1 MCTAFRQKLIVWD
14 RFQSADNAKAWLW
27 KFRMLFLFGALSQFH
42 ALIRVRVSGGR
53 SVSLSEY
60 GLEQVGTRWNHRN
73 SMVDLQCQGQPAES
87 PEDAA
92 SFVSDSSTEDLPESP
107 TDSVSGVSAIRC
119 PCFSSFRLAQPRPT
133 VRGMVAWQ
141 ATSRPGRSFRSLAQH
156 QLWYSRLLTMT
167 TLRL

>member
-1 MCTAFRQKLIVWD
+1 
-14 RFQSADNAKAWLW
+14 
-27 KFRMLFLFGALSQFH
+27 MLCLFGALSQFH

-53 SVSLSEY
+53 SVSLSD

-92 SFVSDSSTEDLPESP
+92 SFVSNSSTEDVPESP
-107 TDSVSGVSAIRC
+107 TDSVSGVSVAIRC
-119 PCFSSFRLAQPRPT
+119 LCFSSFRLAQPRPT
-133 VRGMVAWQ
+133 VRGMAAWQ

-156 QLWYSRLLTMT
+156 QL
-167 TLRL
+167 

>member
-1 MCTAFRQKLIVWD
+1 MF
-14 RFQSADNAKAWLW
+14 
-27 KFRMLFLFGALSQFH
+27 FLFGALSQFH

-107 TDSVSGVSAIRC
+107 TDSVCGVSAIRSGHGSMAGHLT
-119 PCFSSFRLAQPRPT
+119 PGSILSVAGSAPAVIFTAADNDNSSPL
-133 VRGMVAWQ
+133 
-141 ATSRPGRSFRSLAQH
+141 SLS
-156 QLWYSRLLTMT
+156 YF
-167 TLRL
+167 